1 MSSALLADK
10 TRADQID
17 WHLVPRFML
26 RVGGLPFGTADRLI
40 GGRAAGWADEV
51 LAGERRLAA
60 DAAALADA
68 LQEFI
73 GAHLSEDAA
82 RKLVINL
89 RRDVFN
95 LRLPRGLQAAERLL
109 PADLLARLHVW
120 LADRERQQALLADG
134 LAITDQEISDARRE
148 LRDIAGSHELRC
160 GIQLSS
166 PSLDEHLDGYLRAD
180 PTRLNKRERRVE
192 RSLLEYLFRTACKTS
207 PFGTLTP
214 VALGAVADDVG
225 RAVRAEVRH
234 LRQDSSTLL
243 NVGVL
248 SRLSSLMMST
258 PEVRRDL
265 PVRPTGGLQLEA
277 NRLRYL
283 RRLQTA
289 SGDDDA
295 AVSMD
300 SMHESL
306 FYLPSGPAL
315 REVLDLLGDTDG
327 GGTAEPMR
335 YAELAR
341 RLAALGDDR
350 SAQEVD
356 AYLSHLLRLGL
367 LVVPD
372 LQLDLHDRAVTSSY
386 QDALRRLGCEWAD
399 DTADIVGRIDAHVT
413 EFAGADLIRRRALL
427 ARIKGEIS
435 EAHRVLNRTD
445 VGVLRTLVY
454 ENTTVPGVTVTA
466 DRAVW
471 TGDATAG
478 LRQLATILPAFDGNL
493 VRRLV
498 TKGYFVIRHGSGGR
512 CEDFLSFA
520 HEFGQDFYDNY
531 SQGLMRHQRFDGTE
545 FHGYDNW
552 FRQPEIGQ
560 LDQARLTVTQELA
573 QRYTE
578 LTARAEP
585 AEGANEAERAGAEL
599 ELGDDFVAAVVDQLP
614 SGLGALQPASFFLQ
628 VADDGANEPLVV
640 VNRVYTGLTLL
651 FSRFA
656 HLFGDELPADLRG
669 ALDAVTPDGAV
680 FAELKGG
687 ADATN
692 LNLHPIVTPYEI
704 VSPGEVS
711 FRPVTEQI
719 PVEDLI
725 VEHDPVADRLLLRSR
740 RLGVEVIPAYLGFLL
755 PMALP
760 EVQQVLLNFSYA
772 SLASMD
778 LWTGVDLPTDRI
790 VELPRIRLGNVVA
803 QRRTWRIPAAELP
816 AEVDGRGEH
825 EWYLAW
831 RRWQRA
837 AGLPRRVFASL
848 GGERKPLYVD
858 FDSYFS
864 VQLLHT
870 ATRGATAT
878 AVLTEMLPGP
888 DDLWLRDGAD
898 SYVTELTVE
907 LNGLRM
913 ERR

>member
-1 MSSALLADK
+1 MLADQ
-10 TRADQID
+10 TRVDHID

-26 RVGGLPFGTADRLI
+26 RVAGLPFGAADRLV
-40 GGRAAGWADEV
+40 GGGSAGWADEV

-60 DAAALADA
+60 DAAALADE
-68 LQEFI
+68 LQAFV
-73 GAHLSEDAA
+73 GGNLRDDTA

-95 LRLPRGLQAAERLL
+95 LRLPRGLQAAEQLL
-109 PADLLARLHVW
+109 PADLLAHLHAW
-120 LADRERQQALLADG
+120 LAERERQQALLADG
-134 LAITDQEISDARRE
+134 MAITDEEISQARRE
-148 LRDIAGSHELRC
+148 LREIAGSHELRC

-180 PTRLNKRERRVE
+180 PGRLNKRERRIE

-225 RAVRAEVRH
+225 RAVRADVRH

-248 SRLSSLMMST
+248 SRLSNLMMST
-258 PEVRRDL
+258 PEMRRDL

-289 SGDDDA
+289 RGNDDA

-300 SMHESL
+300 AMHESL

-315 REVLDLLGDTDG
+315 REVLDLLGDT
-327 GGTAEPMR
+327 EPMR

-341 RLAALGDDR
+341 RLAALGEDR
-350 SAQEVD
+350 SAEEVD

-372 LQLDLHDRAVTSSY
+372 LQLDLHDRAVGSSY
-386 QDALRRLGCEWAD
+386 QDALRRLGSEWAE
-399 DTADIVGRIDAHVT
+399 DTAEIVGRIDAHVA
-413 EFAGADLIRRRALL
+413 EFAGADLVRRRALL
-427 ARIKGEIS
+427 ARIRGEIT

-466 DRAVW
+466 DRQVW

-578 LTARAEP
+578 LTSRAEP
-585 AEGANEAERAGAEL
+585 AEGAGADL
-599 ELGDDFVAAVVDQLP
+599 ELGDDFIAAVSQQLP
-614 SGLGALQPASFFLQ
+614 AGLGALQPTSFFLQ

-656 HLFGDELPADLRG
+656 HLFGAELPAELRG
-669 ALDAVTPDGAV
+669 ALDAVTPEGAV

-711 FRPVTEQI
+711 FRPAAEQI

-772 SLASMD
+772 SLASLD
-778 LWTGVDLPTDRI
+778 LWAGVDLPTDRI
-790 VELPRIRLGNVVA
+790 IELPRIRLGNVVA
-803 QRRTWRIPAAELP
+803 QRRTWRIPPAELP
-816 AEVDGRGEH
+816 ADVDGRGEH

-848 GGERKPLYVD
+848 GGEHKPLYVD

-888 DDLWLRDGAD
+888 EELWLRNGEDR
-898 SYVTELTVE
+898 YVTELTVE
-907 LNGLRM
+907 FNGMRM

>member
-1 MSSALLADK
+1 MSSALLADQ
-10 TRADQID
+10 TRADRID

-40 GGRAAGWADEV
+40 GGRMAEWADEV
-51 LAGERRLAA
+51 LEGERRLAA
-60 DAAALADA
+60 DAAALADG

-73 GAHLSEDAA
+73 GANLSEDSA

-95 LRLPRGLQAAERLL
+95 LRLPRGLEAAERLL
-109 PADLLARLHVW
+109 PADLLAGLRTW
-120 LADRERQQALLADG
+120 LADRQRQQALLGDG
-134 LAITDQEISDARRE
+134 AAITDEEIAAARRE
-148 LRDIAGSHELRC
+148 LRDIAGSHDLRC

-180 PTRLNKRERRVE
+180 PGRLNKRERRIE

-214 VALGAVADDVG
+214 VGLGTVSDGVG
-225 RAVRAEVRH
+225 RTVRAEVRH
-234 LRQDSSTLL
+234 LRKDSSTLL

-248 SRLSSLMMST
+248 SRLSSLMTST
-258 PEVRRDL
+258 PEVRGDL

-277 NRLRYL
+277 TRLRYL

-289 SGDDDA
+289 SGNDDA

-300 SMHESL
+300 AMHESL

-315 REVLDLLGDTDG
+315 REVLDLLGDGDG
-327 GGTAEPMR
+327 AAEPLR

-341 RLAALGDDR
+341 RLTALDDGR
-350 SAQEVD
+350 SAAEVD
-356 AYLSHLLRLGL
+356 AYLAHLLRLGL

-372 LQLDLHDRAVTSSY
+372 LQLDLHDQAPGRSY
-386 QDALRRLGCEWAD
+386 QDALRRFGCDWAD
-399 DTADIVGRIDAHVT
+399 RTAEIVGRIDADVA
-413 EFAGADLIRRRALL
+413 EFAGADLVRRRALL
-427 ARIKGEIS
+427 AKIRGQIA
-435 EAHRVLNRTD
+435 EAHQVLGRPD

-454 ENTTVPGVTVTA
+454 ENTTVPGVSVSA
-466 DRAVW
+466 DRAAW

-493 VRRLV
+493 VRKLV
-498 TKGYFVIRHGSGGR
+498 TKGYFVIRYGAGGR

-545 FHGYDNW
+545 FRGYDNW
-552 FRQPEIGQ
+552 FRQPEIGR
-560 LDQARLTVTQELA
+560 LDQARLTVTRELGQRYAELA
-573 QRYTE
+573 AQGTVTE
-578 LTARAEP
+578 QGERAE
-585 AEGANEAERAGAEL
+585 GAGAEL
-599 ELGDDFVAAVVDQLP
+599 ELGEDFLAAVVDQLP
-614 SGLGALQPASFFLQ
+614 SGLGSLQPASFFLQ

-656 HLFGDELPADLRG
+656 HLFGTELPADLRA
-669 ALDAVTPDGAV
+669 ALDAVTPEGAV

-711 FRPVTEQI
+711 FRPKAEQI

-725 VEHDPVADRLLLRSR
+725 VEHDPVTDRLLLRSK

-772 SLASMD
+772 SLASLD
-778 LWTGVDLPTDRI
+778 LWAGVDLPTDRI
-790 VELPRIRLGNVVA
+790 VELPRIRLGNIVA
-803 QRRTWRIPAAELP
+803 QRRTWRIPPADLP

-831 RRWQRA
+831 RRWQRTV
-837 AGLPRRVFASL
+837 GLPRRVFASL

-888 DDLWLRDGAD
+888 EDLWLRDGAD
-898 SYVTELTVE
+898 RYVTELTVE
-907 LNGLRM
+907 LNGMRM
-913 ERR
+913 EQR